1 MSQSNPTKKVGAASA
16 APFAFCA
23 LAGLAGAAGVA
34 LAAVA
39 AHKIDS
45 PALATAA
52 SMLIVH
58 AAAVLA
64 LAAIALRSENSR
76 RWTAVSAVMFAAV
89 ALFSGDIALNTLA
102 GRHIFPMAAP
112 TGGSL
117 LIASW
122 LAVAVLSVLEWRG
135 GRNV

>member
-1 MSQSNPTKKVGAASA
+1 MSSSNPMTNKGAASS
-16 APFAFCA
+16 APFAICA
-23 LAGLAGAAGVA
+23 LAGLAGATGVA

-39 AHKIDS
+39 AHKVES

-52 SMLIVH
+52 SMLMIH

-64 LAAIALRSENSR
+64 LAAIAVRSENAR
-76 RWTAVSAVMFAAV
+76 PWTAVSAVMFSAV

-102 GRHIFPMAAP
+102 GRHIFPFAAP

-135 GRNV
+135 RRNV